1 MKYTVTN
8 TDQDDGNVLL
18 VWSPVNNGSMRTHEN
33 SAIEHSL
40 VCLQPKVRI
49 G

>member
-8 TDQDDGNVLL
+8 TEKDDAVVSLI
-18 VWSPVNNGSMRTHEN
+18 WSPFSNGSPSIHDIHAAEQ
-33 SAIEHSL
+33 SL